1 MQNTT
6 KQKGWRT
13 WLITLAAMLF
23 AFSVSA
29 QDVLMSESFENGGAM
44 PPGWAKTTV
53 LGSDALSFVAST
65 SWPSGFVASDGT
77 YLVRFASFDYSTAE
91 NRLYQT
97 SSFSTV
103 GYEAITVDFD
113 WLESSGYSTSDDR
126 VTVQYST
133 DGAVWNDVQTF
144 TRYNAVNGWYP
155 KTVTLPAGAE
165 GQPNVY
171 LAFYF
176 VSEYGY
182 DCYLDNVVVSG
193 TSTGPAPVTIQVGT
207 PVNSQGYP
215 FYTFYMDSRT
225 QYLYTAAEILAA
237 GGVPGEITSIA
248 FNVVTANPYLMNGF
262 NIDMQN
268 YVGTSISS
276 FVSSGWTNV
285 YSGTYTVPAT
295 GIQTITLQNA
305 FEWDGVSNLLVSICF
320 NNAGYGSNST
330 VSSELMTG
338 MVVHQHS
345 DLGSGDG
352 CVDITTPGTTYND
365 RAVIYLTIQPSAV
378 LPTGIVQGF
387 VTNGFGVP
395 LPDATVAAQGDNGT
409 YVTTTGPNGA
419 YEILDINIGTYTMAA
434 VKDGYNTV
442 TVEGVIITDGGTTY
456 QNFELPR
463 PSMAVTP
470 NPYSVTLNPNEMF
483 TGAIN
488 IANNGDGWLGWE
500 AEVVYPETVA
510 SNQYPDYLSVRGEFP
525 PVQAPTTSGLATSP
539 APYSFEFTQGTRE
552 PGDMTYCYV
561 AYEASS
567 GLTQGPGSFILNNP
581 ANITR
586 FGSAPSN
593 FIATADWANDTWYG
607 VIYGGTL
614 GTINPATG
622 AFTTIGATGDFVG
635 MSYNWG
641 TGIMYGL
648 TFDGALQTINLL
660 TGATTSVGSAGASGF
675 IAFEIDND
683 GVAYAANISTDQI
696 GTINLA
702 TGAWTAIG
710 PVGFDAS
717 YAQDMSCDHSTNEL
731 YWAAYDVAVGG
742 KLLIVNKA
750 TGSSTL
756 VGNFP
761 GGAEITGF
769 AIPLTPGGA
778 SGWLTLGQY
787 SGNINP
793 YTNFD
798 NPAYFNAEG
807 TEAGEVYTANV
818 VFTSDPNV
826 GTVTVP
832 VTMIIAGPA
841 LAIPEDLTA
850 LLVDPITGQVS
861 ISWTFSPTDAFLNFV
876 VKRDGVELGTTAGNV
891 FTDYLPTYGTY
902 YYTVQAVYD
911 EGLSVPAG
919 PVELEWPNPTI
930 FVDPTYIYDE
940 VWVNNQ
946 AVQTVTIS
954 NTGEGTLAFSFPEWV
969 DSDNGARAPLAYC
982 AASGGCDE
990 YISRVQFGTIDNS
1003 SGCSNYGDY
1012 TAISTEVEPG
1022 ETYPITITN
1031 PVPYSSDIVGIYIDW
1046 NQDEDFSGP
1055 GEFYTTTQSGGGA
1068 SFATS
1073 ILVPDDALPGPTRM
1087 RVRLQWGGT
1096 LSPCGSTSYGEVE
1109 DYTLEVG
1116 GGGFITSVVPAAGTI
1131 PTGGSRT
1138 ITITWDATDYEPG
1151 FSYFQDLVVESNDL
1165 ANPSVTIT
1173 NEMYVYV
1180 PAQFAGTVTNALNGE
1195 PLNGVLVTANP
1206 VGYFETLAFDDG
1218 TAENSW
1224 AINPGNDAHLGNYYP
1239 VGVSG
1244 VIQSMDV
1251 YFDPNF
1257 GADMTTPLT
1266 IDFFDDARNYLG
1278 TSNSFYVTA
1287 GGWYNIEVP
1296 NIAFSG
1302 PFYAMVHWFNIVG
1315 TNRYMASDE
1324 NGPNVAM
1331 NLGYYQSGGSWYHL
1345 TDFGYN
1351 NTIYILRANVFVEG
1365 APTLAVLDPGQIG
1378 GSIEKSMAPVA
1389 LVNNVSSINTG
1400 KLAGKMN
1407 TENSRDF
1414 VAFQTMTDE
1423 EGEYTLYVDPGSYDV
1438 SFEKIGFQTYVE
1450 QDTLA
1455 LPGIVTPL
1463 DAELWEAAYPPSF
1476 VYAEV
1481 NETDTECVV
1490 TWGDGMGPYEIAYDD
1505 GSAENYT
1512 AWALPG
1518 NMNAV
1523 KFTPASYPATVIG
1536 GKFYVGDGSFPN
1548 NNTGFLGTTFG
1559 AMIKDD
1565 DGPNGLPGTT
1575 LDSISVTVS
1584 NYGWVVFTGLE
1595 AEIEDGNFYLVMVQG
1610 TVSPNC
1616 APIGIDETI
1625 PSLYRSYSR
1634 NISAGGAW
1642 GLSPYQD
1649 MMMRAIVFGTPAAT
1663 DAVTIESASELMVP
1677 VKQRGMISKSAPLAQ
1692 AGFEGKASY
1701 RASTDVEDGTRSVTS
1716 YRVVRYAGFDPNGDP
1731 RNGTV
1736 TGLNNAVSGNTY
1748 TDGGSTWA
1756 NLPGGWYAYGVA
1768 ANYPNNYI
1776 SDTIVSNI
1784 VGHNILAEVT
1794 VNVSLTTGGSPAG
1807 AVVTLTGQAYPYEVY
1822 TATVP
1827 EDGQVIFPAV
1837 WYGPYVVEAMKVG
1850 FDDYV
1855 INVNITG
1862 DRTINIIL
1870 LEKKYKPRNL
1880 YVDDLTLVAT
1890 WDEPLAIAVIED
1902 FEGAVFPPA
1911 GWQSLT
1917 QSTTGWNATTNGGS
1931 SAFAIPPHTKYAV
1944 SNDDLENGN
1953 GCCDYLITPEMDW
1966 TDLPTYR
1973 LNFASYYDGSYGQSA
1988 YVEISTDAGATW
2000 TVINTLAPAPG
2011 AWQNLEI
2018 DLAQFSGAAGL
2029 GSVWVAFHADDNGAW
2044 ASGWAVDDIQIS
2056 SGGVPHQGYGVFLDG
2071 TLVDNT
2077 PDQTYTYQ
2085 NLNYGQEY
2093 LAGVAALYSSGY
2105 SELDTYLFRSRY
2117 LYPPLNLEGMSPPM
2131 TDYAYLTW
2139 EAPSSPTGLG
2149 DNQER
2154 MPAIETQPSADV
2166 ATDMTPRTFP
2176 QTMVPLSSSRN
2187 ILYDNGPLVN
2197 SPGTGSGGAD
2207 ESILQSGL
2215 GMGTY
2220 GFGFQQ
2226 SAGNSVADDFEV
2238 TGNWTIETIDFFGY
2252 QTGSTTTSTFT
2263 GVFCRIWNGDPTAGG
2278 TVIWGDLV
2286 TNRMTST
2293 AWANIYRNNNG
2304 PGGATDRPVMRI
2316 TAETPGLTLAP
2327 GTYWVE
2333 WQTTGSLAS
2342 GPWVPPITI
2351 EGQTTTGNAIQYT
2364 TAWAALVDV
2373 GPQGLP
2379 FVINGTGGGSG
2390 GGVPSNLLGYNI
2402 YRDDALTAYV
2412 EKPALEYYDLNL
2424 APATYSYHITA
2435 VYDLTPYGFA
2445 GQTGESMIE
2454 GPVEVSIIY
2463 GYDLPFVENFNTGLF
2478 ETNQWTADGA
2488 NWRIAGQAG
2497 NPAPAVE
2504 FFYSPVQTD
2513 YALSL
2518 SSFWINGTGYIDG
2531 KFYLD
2536 FDLKLDDVNATG
2548 DETLLVEVFNGS
2560 AWVNVATYTAEGDMD
2575 WEMKHID
2582 ITNQA
2587 KNKVFRVRFNAKGVN
2602 TLDIFNW
2609 QIDNI
2614 HIYRECAAPTDLT
2627 AVVNLPELEQVL
2639 LNWVAPEGGTGGVS
2653 GWLAW
2658 DNGEN
2663 ADAIGLQG
2671 GGTFNVAVR
2680 FTPAQLAQYAGTS
2693 LTKIR
2698 MFPYGPNGTLELKVW
2713 TGANASTLVMSQPV
2727 ATYVPGEWN
2736 EFVLNTPVP
2745 VTGATELWFGYAVT
2759 HTGTDYVAGCDAGP
2773 AIAGFG
2779 DMLSLDGSVWESMAT
2794 QYGLNYN
2801 WNLQGYVETIDG
2813 VTALQPIK
2821 DETIYG
2827 TNNAIERGNLPKLPG
2842 AALPVEGVSTNREL
2856 LGYNIYRDGV
2866 LIANTTETTYIDTDE
2881 ALELYNE
2888 YCYNVT
2894 AVYEDCESPMTEVA
2908 CVVLTN
2914 VPVIDNGAV
2923 SIYPNPSNSLVNIEL
2938 SNDISN
2944 IVVYNYLGQ
2953 VVLEKVITK
2962 DKTIVVN
2969 VANYEA
2975 GAYLVKFVS
2984 RTGESFSRKFV
2995 VTR

>member
-44 PPGWAKTTV
+44 PPGWAKTTI
-53 LGSDALSFVAST
+53 LGNDALSFVAST

-77 YLVRFASFDYSTAE
+77 YLVRFASFDYSSAE

-113 WLESSGYSTSDDR
+113 WLESSGYSTYDDR

-193 TSTGPAPVTIQVGT
+193 TSTGPAPVTVQVGT
-207 PVNSQGYP
+207 GTSTSSHP
-215 FYTFYMDSRT
+215 FYTFWMDAKS
-225 QYLYTAAEILAA
+225 QYVFTAAEILAA
-237 GGVPGEITSIA
+237 GGVPGDITSIGL
-248 FNVVTANPYLMNGF
+248 NVATANSYLMNGF
-262 NIDMQN
+262 NIDVQN
-268 YVGTSISS
+268 YSGTTISG
-276 FVSSGWTNV
+276 FVNSGWTNV
-285 YSGTYTVPAT
+285 YSGSYSVAAP
-295 GIQTITLQNA
+295 GIHTFNFSTPFA
-305 FEWDGVSNLLVSICF
+305 WDGVSSLLVNICF
-320 NNAGYGSNST
+320 DNSGYSSSST
-330 VSSELMTG
+330 VYGTALPGQMFAQYG
-338 MVVHQHS
+338 
-345 DLGSGDG
+345 DLLSGSG
-352 CVDITTPGTTYND
+352 CTGTLGLTASDNLRPNLY
-365 RAVIYLTIQPSAV
+365 ITIQPSGV

-395 LPDATVAAQGDNGT
+395 LPDATVAAQGENGT

-442 TVEGVIITDGGTTY
+442 TVEGVVITDGGTTY

-614 GTINPATG
+614 GTINPTTG
-622 AFTTIGATGDFVG
+622 AFTTIGATGDYVG
-635 MSYNWG
+635 MSYNWQ

-648 TFDGALQTINLL
+648 TYDGALQTVNLL
-660 TGATTSVGSAGASGF
+660 TGAATNVGNAGASGF

-683 GVAYAANISTDQI
+683 GIAYAVRIDTDQL

-750 TGSSTL
+750 TGTSTL

-850 LLVDPITGQVS
+850 LLVDPITGQAS
-861 ISWTFSPTDAFLNFV
+861 ISWTFAPTDAFINFV
-876 VKRDGVELGTTAGNV
+876 VKRDGVQIGTTAGNV

-1003 SGCSNYGDY
+1003 SGCTNYGDY
-1012 TAISTEVEPG
+1012 TSLSTEVEPG

-1031 PVPYSSDIVGIYIDW
+1031 GNPIYSSDIVGIYIDW
-1046 NQDEDFSGP
+1046 NQNEDFTDDGTILVSGSP
-1055 GEFYTTTQSGGGA
+1055 GVGPYTA
-1068 SFATS
+1068 N

-1116 GGGFITSVVPAAGTI
+1116 GGGFITSVVPAEGTI

-1195 PLNGVLVTANP
+1195 PLNGVLVTANQT
-1206 VGYFETLAFDDG
+1206 GYATTFAYDDG
-1218 TAENSW
+1218 TFEQGLR
-1224 AINPGNDAHLGNYYP
+1224 INAGANAYLGNYFP
-1239 VGVSG
+1239 VSLSGYVTSIDMYFYSGLASTEALVVEFFNSAGVSLG
-1244 VIQSMDV
+1244 VSSPFV
-1251 YFDPNF
+1251 V
-1257 GADMTTPLT
+1257 GAE
-1266 IDFFDDARNYLG
+1266 
-1278 TSNSFYVTA
+1278 
-1287 GGWYNIEVP
+1287 GWYNVAVP
-1296 NIAFSG
+1296 NIEFNGA
-1302 PFYAMVHWFNIVG
+1302 FYAMVHWMNLAANTRFFG
-1315 TNRYMASDE
+1315 MDQ
-1324 NGPNVAM
+1324 NGPNYPLA
-1331 NLGYYQSGGSWYHL
+1331 LGMYMSGGSWTNL
-1345 TDFGYN
+1345 SAFGYQCVFLQRVN
-1351 NTIYILRANVFVEG
+1351 AFISNTTMVL
-1365 APTLAVLDPGQIG
+1365 APETLAVENTKSFAPLAINASNIAGNSGRKAVGQ
-1378 GSIEKSMAPVA
+1378 SKS
-1389 LVNNVSSINTG
+1389 G
-1400 KLAGKMN
+1400 D
-1407 TENSRDF
+1407 RDLT
-1414 VAFQTMTDE
+1414 VFQTMTDE
-1423 EGEYTLYVDPGSYDV
+1423 EGEYTLYVDPGSYNV

-1450 QDTLA
+1450 MDTLA
-1455 LPGIVTPL
+1455 LAGVVTPL

-1490 TWGDGMGPYEIAYDD
+1490 TWGDGMGPYEIVYDD

-1595 AEIEDGNFYLVMVQG
+1595 AEIADGNFYLVMVQG
-1610 TVSPNC
+1610 TLSPNC

-1634 NISAGGAW
+1634 NISAGGNW

-1663 DAVTIESASELMVP
+1663 DAVALESASELMVP

-1692 AGFEGKASY
+1692 AGHEGKASY

-1748 TDGGSTWA
+1748 TDGGTTWA

-1784 VGHNILAEVT
+1784 VGHKILAEVT

-1902 FEGAVFPPA
+1902 FEGAAFPPA
-1911 GWQSLT
+1911 GWQTLT
-1917 QSTTGWNATTNGGS
+1917 QGTTGWYATTNGGS
-1931 SAFAIPPHTKYAV
+1931 ASFAIPPHTKYAV
-1944 SNDDLENGN
+1944 ANDDQEGSSNN

-1973 LNFASYYDGSYGQSA
+1973 LNFASYFDGTWGQSA

-2000 TVINTLAPAPG
+2000 TVIYTVSPAAG
-2011 AWQNLEI
+2011 SWQDLEI
-2018 DLAQFSGAAGL
+2018 DLAQFSGGNGL
-2029 GSVWVAFHADDNGAW
+2029 GSVWVAFHSDDNGQW
-2044 ASGWAVDDIQIS
+2044 GSGWAVDDIQIS

-2351 EGQTTTGNAIQYT
+2351 EGQTTTGNALQYT

-2463 GYDLPFVENFNTGLF
+2463 GYELPFVENFNTGLF

-2587 KNKVFRVRFNAKGVN
+2587 KNKVFRVRFNAKGAN

-2614 HIYRECAAPTDLT
+2614 HIYRECAAPTELT

-2639 LNWVAPEGGTGGVS
+2639 LNWVAPEGGTGGIS
-2653 GWLAW
+2653 AWLAW

-2698 MFPYGPNGTLELKVW
+2698 MFPYGPNGSLVLKVW
-2713 TGANASTLVMSQPV
+2713 TGANASTLVLSQTV
-2727 ATYVPGEWN
+2727 ASYVPGEWN
-2736 EFVLNTPVP
+2736 EFILNTPVP

-2914 VPVIDNGAV
+2914 VPVVDNGAI
-2923 SIYPNPSNSLVNIEL
+2923 SIYPNPSNNLVNIQL
-2938 SNDISN
+2938 TNDISN